1 MDLNTLPT
9 FVNSCRTV
17 LIESQQLDSGVEKI
31 KTKQNKNSM
40 PFSFIKIF
48 SPHSH
53 LFQVLEMSEQEN
65 WFCFSEPFLTCRKN
79 RERGCFLFFG
89 LKLFLWNGKKSHK
102 RYRIN
107 WGTVGSRSCQ
117 VAMRNKHH
125 RPWSPSSCC
134 LKAVWGSP
142 KKFSLFCCFWENLE
156 HKFTKK
162 MDVWITSFKQT

>member
-89 LKLFLWNGKKSHK
+89 LKLFLWNGKKSHSVIGLIGEPWGAGAV
-102 RYRIN
+102 RLL
-107 WGTVGSRSCQ
+107 WGTSITDLGLPAR
-117 VAMRNKHH
+117 
-125 RPWSPSSCC
+125 
-134 LKAVWGSP
+134 AVWKQSGDLLR
-142 KKFSLFCCFWENLE
+142 SLVYSVVSE
-156 HKFTKK
+156 K
-162 MDVWITSFKQT
+162 I